1 MRAADCEVCAAGR
14 AAMDAGNRIG
24 RKGAASLV
32 PVLEKMP
39 QLTSLRLGGARTRFW
54 ARPRGLGGRVFGA
67 WCWVCALMRCGVVEV
82 RACGRAMRPTDCEV
96 CAEGRAAMDA
106 GNELGPEG
114 AASLAP
120 ALEKMTQLTLLA
132 LYGARI
138 RFWARSRGAGGV
150 FCFGA
155 WC

>member
-1 MRAADCEVCAAGR
+1 MGCSGLWC
-14 AAMDAGNRIG
+14 
-24 RKGAASLV
+24 
-32 PVLEKMP
+32 VL
-39 QLTSLRLGGARTRFW
+39 LGARLDAMW
-54 ARPRGLGGRVFGA
+54 CGWGR
-67 WCWVCALMRCGVVEV
+67 M
-82 RACGRAMRPTDCEV
+82 MRPTDCEV

-106 GNELGPEG
+106 GTELGPEG

-138 RFWARSRGAGGV
+138 RFWARSRGVGGV

-155 WC
+155 CC